1 MSVREVDVKLQCVS
15 QACSESDAGFLQEDK
30 TINHLTSASDAGVK
44 SVEVSWGD
52 EWLITLQSQ

>member
-15 QACSESDAGFLQEDK
+15 QACSESGAGFLQEDK
-30 TINHLTSASDAGVK
+30 TINHLMSASDAGVK

-52 EWLITLQSQ
+52 